1 MDKIKIGTI
10 NIDWCKK
17 TKARLKLVQKV
28 LRSEKFDFLVVT
40 ENIEKLKSL
49 GKEGLENLLKS

>member
-28 LRSEKFDFLVVT
+28 LRSEKFDFLVVQ
-40 ENIEKLKSL
+40 EDKLLQPISNAPQ
-49 GKEGLENLLKS
+49 NLSVVL